1 MLHLSVDEYHMRSVW
16 WPYGGSFPSN
26 ASAFDVQLRSRR
38 LKGIFR
44 SRYTI
49 LDRPIEGL
57 DGASRLARPLLDPE
71 LDTTNRRSAFVN
83 QLGVVRSQIFLDLPA
98 KYIFECALDWMF
110 AH

>member
-71 LDTTNRRSAFVN
+71 LDTTNRRCCFRKSTRRRPQPNFP
-83 QLGVVRSQIFLDLPA
+83 R
-98 KYIFECALDWMF
+98 F
-110 AH
+110 ACQVHI